1 MPDSVRRHAA
11 AAADGDELVI
21 VAEDGTSPAA
31 SDARLAELLRAAREL
46 LDPGRDAPAERVDP
60 DTREALRALGY
71 AD

>member
-1 MPDSVRRHAA
+1 M
-11 AAADGDELVI
+11 I

-46 LDPGRDAPAERVDP
+46 LDAGRDNASAERVDP

-71 AD
+71 VD